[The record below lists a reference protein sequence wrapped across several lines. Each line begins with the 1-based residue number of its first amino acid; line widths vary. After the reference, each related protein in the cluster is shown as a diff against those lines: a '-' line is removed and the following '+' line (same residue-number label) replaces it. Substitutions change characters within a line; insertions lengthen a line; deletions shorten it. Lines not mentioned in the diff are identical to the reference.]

1 MKKTAAIL
9 LTAGVLITLAFSGC
23 GPGGQQIKI
32 GVAGPLTG
40 EQGKAGQDLLHGVQ
54 LAVSECNARGGVLGK
69 RVVIIAGDDRA
80 DESEANAIAQRLC
93 DQGVAGVVGHYNSHC
108 SIAGSRIYNQR
119 MIPQI
124 TPSSTNPKFTEQG
137 LANVFRTCGRDDQ
150 QGKIAADYAFNILK
164 IKKVAVFSDGTT
176 YGQGLVEEFKKSILS
191 YNQPR
196 KAEVT
201 IVADAQVPLIIE
213 GKAPDYGP
221 LLDPLI
227 SYQPD
232 LIYFGGSYPEGA
244 MLIRQVKE
252 RRLAAAFMSGD
263 AIASSE
269 LIKRGGAATEG
280 IYFTFG
286 PAVEDMPQAGRFYGS
301 FKARYGELGPY
312 SVYAYEAANILLK
325 SIELAG
331 TTSGDS
337 LIKVIHSARFAGA
350 MGELE
355 FDSAGDIKAAPY
367 VLWTVKGGEFG
378 PVKPEAEN
386 QGK

>member
-1 MKKTAAIL
+1 MF
-9 LTAGVLITLAFSGC
+9 LTVSVLITLVFSGC

-80 DESEANAIAQRLC
+80 DEKEANVIAQRLC

-124 TPSSTNPKFTEQG
+124 TPSSTNPKFTRQG
-137 LANVFRTCGRDDQ
+137 FVNVFRTCGRDDQ
-150 QGKIAADYAFNILK
+150 QGRIAADYAFNTMK
-164 IKKVAVFSDGTT
+164 VKKVAIFSDGTT
-176 YGQGLVEEFKKSILS
+176 YGLGLAEEFKKSILS
-191 YNQPR
+191 YNQP
-196 KAEVT
+196 KKVEVT
-201 IVADAQVPLIIE
+201 IVAEAQLPLITE

-244 MLIRQVKE
+244 MLIRQIKE
-252 RRLAAAFMSGD
+252 RRLAAAFMTGD
-263 AIASSE
+263 AIANSE
-269 LIKRGGAATEG
+269 LIKRGGVATEG
-280 IYFTFG
+280 ILFTFG
-286 PAVEDMPQAGRFYGS
+286 PAVEDMPQAGRFYDS

-312 SVYAYEAANILLK
+312 SVYAYDAATVLLK

-331 TTSGDS
+331 TTGGDS
-337 LIKVIHSARFAGA
+337 LVKVIHSAKFSGA

-355 FDSAGDIKAAPY
+355 FDETGDIRAAPY
-367 VLWTVKGGEFG
+367 VLWTVKGGEFR
-378 PVKPEAEN
+378 PVRAEN
-386 QGK
+386 TLK

>member
-1 MKKTAAIL
+1 MKKTKAIL
-9 LTAGVLITLAFSGC
+9 LTAGALAALIFSGC
-23 GPGGQQIKI
+23 KPGGQQIKI

-54 LAVSECNARGGVLGK
+54 LAVSECNARGGVLGR

-80 DESEANAIAQRLC
+80 DEKEASAIAQRLC

-124 TPSSTNPKFTEQG
+124 TPSSTNPKFTQQG
-137 LANVFRTCGRDDQ
+137 FANVFRTCGRDDQ
-150 QGKIAADYAFNILK
+150 QGKIAADFAFNTLK
-164 IKKVAVFSDGTT
+164 VKKVAIFSDGTT
-176 YGQGLVEEFKKSILS
+176 YGQGLADEFKKSILLN
-191 YNQPR
+191 NQP
-196 KAEVT
+196 KKTEVT
-201 IVADAQVPLIIE
+201 VVAEAQIPVITE
-213 GKAPDYGP
+213 GKTPDYGP

-244 MLIRQVKE
+244 MLIRQIKE
-252 RRLAAAFMSGD
+252 RRLESAFLAGD

-269 LIKRGGAATEG
+269 LIKRGGVATEG

-286 PAVEDMPQAGRFYGS
+286 PAVEEMPLAGRFYGS

-312 SVYAYEAANILLK
+312 SVYAYDAANVLLK

-331 TTSGDS
+331 TASGDS
-337 LIKVIHSARFAGA
+337 LVKVIHSAKFAGA

-355 FDSAGDIKAAPY
+355 FDQQGDIKAAPY
-367 VLWTVKGGEFG
+367 VLWTVKGGEFA
-378 PVKPEAEN
+378 PFRAAE
-386 QGK
+386 